1 MNTVNKLNC
10 PNCNFEINL
19 DQALSKQIEADLRGK
34 LAEEVNKK
42 NLELKQREAEL
53 IKKGQDLESELKER
67 MDSEKK
73 QLWVIALKEA
83 EKKYQE
89 NSAQKIKLLES
100 ELEERTKKQR
110 ELEVRELE
118 FAKKARELEEQ
129 KRTLELDFERKFLE
143 KAKTIEDQARVK
155 AIEEADLKLREKDM
169 QFEQLK
175 KANEEMRR
183 KIEQGS
189 MQVQGDT
196 QENQLKEILTLAFPI
211 DLIDDVPTGIKGADL
226 IQKVKSEFGQD
237 CGTIIWESKNTKAWS
252 QEWIRKLKEDQSQAK
267 SDIAIL
273 VTKTMPEGVTGCQNI
288 EGVWV
293 VELKLA
299 LYIARVLRSNLIQLH
314 KMKQSLTGTDE
325 KMEALHQYLTGN
337 QFKNRIENIVLAFSS
352 MQEDLDKEKRLFQK
366 QWAKREKEIE
376 RVTSNTIGLYGDLQ
390 GLMGNSLQTVS
401 ALELE
406 GPDDLD

>member
-10 PNCNFEINL
+10 PNCNFEIDL
-19 DQALSKQIEADLRGK
+19 DQALSKQIEADVRGK

-42 NLELKQREAEL
+42 DLILKQREAEL
-53 IKKGQDLESELKER
+53 HKKGQDLDLELKARLE
-67 MDSEKK
+67 SEKK
-73 QLWVIALKEA
+73 QLWVVAVKEA
-83 EKKYQE
+83 EKRSQE
-89 NSAQKIKLLES
+89 NSGQRIKLLES
-100 ELEERTKKQR
+100 ELEERVKKQQ

-118 FAKKARELEEQ
+118 FAKKTRELEEQ

-143 KAKTIEDQARVK
+143 KAQTIQDQARII
-155 AIEEADLKLREKDM
+155 ATEEASLKIKEKDM

-189 MQVQGDT
+189 MQVQGDA

-211 DLIDDVPTGIKGADL
+211 DVIDDVPTGIKGADL
-226 IQKVKSEFGQD
+226 IQRVKSEYGQD

-267 SDIAIL
+267 SDVAIL
-273 VTKTMPEGVTGCQNI
+273 VTKTMPESATGCLSV

-293 VELKLA
+293 VELSLA
-299 LYIARVLRSNLIQLH
+299 LYIARVLRSNLIQVQ
-314 KMKQSLTGTDE
+314 KMKQALVGTDE
-325 KMEALHQYLTGN
+325 KMEALHQYLTGS
-337 QFKNRIENIVLAFSS
+337 QFKNRIENIVLAFSA
-352 MQEDLDKEKRLFQK
+352 MQKDLDTEKRVFQK

-376 RVTSNTIGLYGDLQ
+376 RVTTNTVGLYGDLQ
-390 GLMGNSLQTVS
+390 GMMGNSLQTVP

-406 GPDDLD
+406 GSDELD